1 MRYKNLFWGV
11 VLILLGVLY
20 LLKKFDVIW
29 FNWRDIVSLWPA
41 LLVLWGISM
50 LPMKALYKL
59 LASFLTILFMILLIY
74 YNPGKWHSGW
84 TWIGDWT
91 EKDNTEIN
99 RSESLSESSEYAILK
114 LDAAAGTY
122 TISGTSDELVD
133 FKHIGDSG
141 TYYMRTTVEGNKHEI
156 RIGPEGK
163 RNQFSM
169 YHSHEVELRLNEGLI
184 WDIDLDAGAADID
197 LDLSP
202 FMIDDIQINGGATSI
217 KITLG
222 DKSDNVNLDIETG
235 VSSVLV
241 KVPESV
247 ACEVKTNS
255 FLVSKELPGFD
266 KVSKSTYVTP
276 NFSSASKNISITFES
291 GISSLKVVRY

>member
-11 VLILLGVLY
+11 ILIMLGVLY

-41 LLVLWGISM
+41 LLVLWGISL

-59 LASFLTILFMILLIY
+59 IASFLTVMLVILLIY
-74 YNPGKWHSGW
+74 NNPGKWHSGW
-84 TWIGDWT
+84 IWIGDWSEREHT
-91 EKDNTEIN
+91 EVK
-99 RSESLSESSEYAILK
+99 RSESVDTNSEFGVLR

-122 TISGTSDELVD
+122 IISGTTEELVD

-141 TYYMRTTVEGNKHEI
+141 TYYMRTSVEGDKHEV
-156 RIGPEGK
+156 RIGPESN
-163 RNQFSM
+163 RNQFSL
-169 YHSHEVELRLNEGLI
+169 YHTHEVELKLNDKLL

-202 FMIDDIQINGGATSI
+202 FMVDDLKINGGATSI
-217 KITLG
+217 VIKLG
-222 DKSDNVNLDIETG
+222 DRSDNVEVDIETG
-235 VSSVLV
+235 VSSVVL
-241 KVPESV
+241 KVPENV

-255 FLVSKELPGFD
+255 FLVTKELPGFD
-266 KVSKSTYVTP
+266 KVSKSTYVSP
-276 NFSSASKNISITFES
+276 NFSSASKNISITFDS
-291 GISSLKVVRY
+291 GISSLKVIRY